1 MNHLKEFQKKHGLK
15 ADGIIG
21 KATISK
27 MQKVFGITSASQL
40 AHFLANVDHETG
52 GFIADTENLNYSA
65 KALAATWPNRFT
77 TIVDTKDPKTGKTVQ
92 TQVINSLAK
101 QLAGNSEAI
110 ANNVYGGRM
119 GNTAPGDGWKYR
131 GRGSL
136 QLTGK
141 NNYKLF
147 SMHMNDPEIL
157 TNPDIVASKYFWES
171 AIFYFTKENLWVK
184 MRYADSSAVKA
195 VRKGVNGGYI
205 GLKDVQ
211 DKFSYYYNLIPK
223 QQ

>member
-1 MNHLKEFQKKHGLK
+1 MNHLIEFQKKHGLK

-21 KATISK
+21 KATAAK
-27 MQKVFGITSASQL
+27 VQKVFGITSATQL

-65 KALAATWPNRFT
+65 KVLAITWPKRFKNT
-77 TIVDTKDPKTGKTVQ
+77 VTGKP
-92 TQVINSLAK
+92 N
-101 QLAGNSEAI
+101 QLAVSLERQPEAI
-110 ANNVYGGRM
+110 ANNVYANRM

-141 NNYKLF
+141 LNYKLF
-147 SMHMNDPEIL
+147 SEFKKDSDIL
-157 TNPDIVASKYFWES
+157 TNPDIVATKYFWES
-171 AIFYFTKENLWVK
+171 AIWYFTRANLWRK

-211 DKFSYYYNLIPK
+211 EKFTYYYNLIPK
-223 QQ
+223 QS